1 MDPLTQIASDI
12 YVSRR
17 MKKGDVNDGVCTAA
31 RLFQNTAQLG
41 ADVALLRPYLFLK
54 MTNYYSTNDSE
65 SL

>member
-1 MDPLTQIASDI
+1 
-12 YVSRR
+12 